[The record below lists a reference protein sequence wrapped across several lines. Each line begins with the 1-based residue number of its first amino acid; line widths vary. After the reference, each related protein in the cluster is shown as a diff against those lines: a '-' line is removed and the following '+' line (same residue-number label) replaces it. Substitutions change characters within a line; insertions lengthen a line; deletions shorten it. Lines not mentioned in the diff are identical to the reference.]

1 MADEGD
7 VSATAAA
14 CCMYL
19 LCPRPGQTGDIW
31 ESPVTTVKERW
42 QPEESGDTLREGSLV
57 AGVVDVG

>member
-1 MADEGD
+1 MNGGILRVCELLSVADEGD

-31 ESPVTTVKERW
+31 ESPVTTVKKR
-42 QPEESGDTLREGSLV
+42 
-57 AGVVDVG
+57 